1 VNFAYMLVSC
11 KRHISIVGERETTAR
26 EREGRPPGWGASG
39 GGEISYCEENFSKRD
54 ANKRE
59 RERLIQSSECIY
71 FARVCTVE
79 HTNRT

>member
-11 KRHISIVGERETTAR
+11 KRHISIVGERDDRA
-26 EREGRPPGWGASG
+26 REGRPPGWGAR

-59 RERLIQSSECIY
+59 REAHS
-71 FARVCTVE
+71 VE
-79 HTNRT
+79 